1 MPPFQIRTE
10 NIPPK
15 CVCERERV
23 QCSARR
29 ESLAQQSVTTSLPHS
44 LTQTDK
50 SPLKG
55 RRDVR
60 KEGRSDESDKNK
72 LMLVVCVCVCVR
84 ARTSPFL
91 SPLLR
96 MTDLPPVLLD
106 HQYQLTMGAA
116 AARDAI

>member
-1 MPPFQIRTE
+1 MQCKERISRSA
-10 NIPPK
+10 K
-15 CVCERERV
+15 CDDITP
-23 QCSARR
+23 
-29 ESLAQQSVTTSLPHS
+29 SLR
-44 LTQTDK
+44 QTDK

-72 LMLVVCVCVCVR
+72 PMLVVCVCVCVR